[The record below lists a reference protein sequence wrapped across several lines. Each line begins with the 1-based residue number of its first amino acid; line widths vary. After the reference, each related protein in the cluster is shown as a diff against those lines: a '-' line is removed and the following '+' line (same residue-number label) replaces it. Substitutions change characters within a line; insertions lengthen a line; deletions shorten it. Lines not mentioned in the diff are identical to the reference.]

1 MVKGGHME
9 IDSNEQKL
17 YWKINMRIMSILLL
31 IWFLVSFGFSIVFVD
46 NLNKLNFFGFKFGF
60 WWAQQGSIFVFVV
73 LVFVYSILMN
83 KVDQN
88 YQEKMKGRRE

>member
-1 MVKGGHME
+1 ME

-31 IWFLVSFGFSIVFVD
+31 IWFLVSFGFSIVFID

-73 LVFVYSILMN
+73 LVFVYSNLMN

>member
-31 IWFLVSFGFSIVFVD
+31 IWFLVSFGFSIVFID
-46 NLNKLNFFGFKFGF
+46 NLNKLNFCGFKLGF

-73 LVFVYSILMN
+73 LVFVYSNLMN